1 MLYLFDTKTSTCERV
16 INSEEIE
23 EVVLIARTLR
33 INNIRI
39 NIEEEKDESHTHRF
53 IERLKNSKSI
63 GE

>member
-1 MLYLFDTKTSTCERV
+1 M
-16 INSEEIE
+16 
-23 EVVLIARTLR
+23 LIARTLR